1 MKKGNYDVKLN
12 KALNIIMNNI
22 ASLTNE
28 YSITKDIEKSSELKK
43 KISVLNQIKQQIYIG
58 NENIINAV
66 ISKNVKGIL

>member
-28 YSITKDIEKSSELKK
+28 YSITKDIEKSS
-43 KISVLNQIKQQIYIG
+43 
-58 NENIINAV
+58 
-66 ISKNVKGIL
+66 